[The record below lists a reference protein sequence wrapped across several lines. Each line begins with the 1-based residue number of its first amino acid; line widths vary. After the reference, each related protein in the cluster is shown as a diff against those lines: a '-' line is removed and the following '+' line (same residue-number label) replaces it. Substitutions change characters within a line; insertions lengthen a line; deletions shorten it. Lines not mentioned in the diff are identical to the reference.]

1 MTPTHKHPDTIDFY
15 ESEFV
20 VEDGE
25 IKYYKIVKDNIWRTV
40 DKTNKYERH
49 PDVQDL
55 MEIEK

>member
-1 MTPTHKHPDTIDFY
+1 MSPTHKHPDTFEFY

-25 IKYYKIVKDNIWRTV
+25 IKYYKIVKDDVWRAV

-49 PDVQDL
+49 PEIKDL
-55 MEIEK
+55 VEIE